1 MKILFIG
8 DIIGKPG
15 RRAVKEALSKLRAEK
30 KWDFCIANGEN
41 AASGLGITPP
51 VVEELLGYG
60 VNAIT
65 SGNHIFK
72 KKEIME
78 YLNNTEYLLRPAN
91 YPPLAPGRGEG
102 VFRTSSG
109 ESIAILHLLGRVFMD
124 QVDCPF
130 QTAEKVIDTLI
141 KKAKVIVVDFH
152 AEATSEKQAMGWF
165 LDGRVSAVIGTHTH
179 VQTAD
184 ERILTKGTAYIS
196 DAGMTGPIDSVI
208 GVDKDIVIN
217 KFLTRVPQKFI
228 VANGR
233 LELQGVLLDVDSQS
247 GMSRSIERIKVPLEE
262 PCMDDTENRCN

>member
-15 RRAVKEALSKLRAEK
+15 RKAVKEVVSKLRSEK
-30 KWDFCIANGEN
+30 KLDFCIANGEN

-51 VVEELLGYG
+51 VVEELVGYG

-72 KKEIME
+72 KKEIVE
-78 YLNNTEYLLRPAN
+78 YINNAEYLLRPAN

-102 VFRTSSG
+102 IFRTSSG
-109 ESIAILHLLGRVFMD
+109 EAIAILHLIGRIFMNPA
-124 QVDCPF
+124 DCPF
-130 QTAEKVIDTLI
+130 QMAEKVVDTLRQ
-141 KKAKVIVVDFH
+141 KAKVIVVDMH

-184 ERILTKGTAYIS
+184 ERILPRGTAYIS

-208 GVDKDIVIN
+208 GVEKDIVIRR
-217 KFLTRVPQKFI
+217 FLTQVPQKFI

-233 LELQGVLLDVDSQS
+233 LELQGVLIDVDSQN
-247 GMSRSIERIKVPLEE
+247 GMSRSIERIKVPLE
-262 PCMDDTENRCN
+262 